1 MDMWSSLRGGLIS
14 VKTLM
19 GILIVWSL
27 KFCVLDFWI
36 CRDLPSNSILSKIKL
51 CSFFLAQHLIY
62 IKNFFYTIVDQP
74 KGFHLENF
82 NNWGQNSYGRRTIW
96 SLISS
101 DFLILKIVKKV
112 LPSSFT
118 DFPIKQRVASGL
130 VIIATRGLDQCQNSY
145 GNTDR
150 LKFEILCPTNE
161 HSIEKFPYRIQV

>member
-1 MDMWSSLRGGLIS
+1 MGKWSSLRGGLIS

-74 KGFHLENF
+74 KGFHLEKF

-101 DFLILKIVKKV
+101 DFLVLKNVKKV
-112 LPSSFT
+112 LPTSFT
-118 DFPIKQRVASGL
+118 DFPHLAPPPAPGPQKKCNSHYKAFFISPKASSE
-130 VIIATRGLDQCQNSY
+130 TN
-145 GNTDR
+145 
-150 LKFEILCPTNE
+150 LCPN
-161 HSIEKFPYRIQV
+161 